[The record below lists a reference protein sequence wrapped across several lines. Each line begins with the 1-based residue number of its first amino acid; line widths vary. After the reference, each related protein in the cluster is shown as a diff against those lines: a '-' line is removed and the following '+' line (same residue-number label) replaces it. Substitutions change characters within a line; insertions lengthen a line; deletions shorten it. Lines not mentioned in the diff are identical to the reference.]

1 MFLSS
6 TRFLL
11 IAALMAV
18 MAGCS
23 LTPRQAP
30 QPPVDDRGAKA
41 EPAPP
46 PAAETDPAEPAVATP
61 LPDSGPSA
69 EPAPSSPQPA
79 PRAETRQKPAVLALL
94 SNAEQSRAQGDYRGA
109 QGSLQ
114 RAQRIDPRDPEVY
127 YSLALTHM
135 ELEDYELAEQ
145 VALKGVSVAQGNIT
159 QLKRLWKLLAKIRL
173 RAGDPS
179 GSQAASDKA
188 AGY

>member
-1 MFLSS
+1 MLLSS

-11 IAALMAV
+11 MAALMAV

-23 LTPRQAP
+23 IAPTQAP
-30 QPPVDDRGAKA
+30 QPPVDDRGASA

-46 PAAETDPAEPAVATP
+46 PVTEPEPSEPAVASP

-69 EPAPSSPQPA
+69 EPAPSSPQPV
-79 PRAETRQKPAVLALL
+79 PRAESRQKPAVLALL
-94 SNAEQSRAQGDYRGA
+94 SQAEQSRAQGDYRGA

-114 RAQRIDPRDPEVY
+114 RAQRIDPRDAEVY

-135 ELEDYELAEQ
+135 ELEDYDLAEQ
-145 VALKGVSVAQGNIT
+145 VALKGVSVAQGNNT
-159 QLKRLWKLLAKIRL
+159 ELKRLWNLLAKIRL
-173 RAGDPS
+173 RAGDPA

-188 AGY
+188 ARY